1 LSAAFNVFK
10 GKESPVKKRWVGIF
24 AALLWLVSLAVP
36 AAHGSQNLPADDLV
50 AQAKA
55 HFERGFYEDA
65 PKGRGPEAAAE
76 FAQAARLFEQALAA
90 DPNDAVAHRHLARV
104 YAVQAKHLLA
114 AKHYQRAAEI
124 DTLDLDALVL
134 AASEYADA
142 KHFTESRTLL
152 QMAQGRT
159 TDPHALKWL
168 QGFLKKLDDA
178 EESGKKSK

>member
-1 LSAAFNVFK
+1 M
-10 GKESPVKKRWVGIF
+10 KKRWVGIL
-24 AALLWLVSLAVP
+24 AAAIWLVSLAV
-36 AAHGSQNLPADDLV
+36 AAPLGSQEPLTNDLV

-55 HFERGFYEDA
+55 CFEKGYYEDT

-76 FAQAARLFEQALAA
+76 FDQAARLFEQALAA

-134 AASEYADA
+134 AASEYAEARRFAD
-142 KHFTESRTLL
+142 SRTLL
-152 QMAQGRT
+152 QMAQERT
-159 TDPHALKWL
+159 TDPYALKWL

-178 EESGKKSK
+178 EGSSKKGK